1 VVVVQLEPVVL
12 VLLHLVQ
19 TQPVAETVE
28 HLEPMVAV
36 VVLVAV
42 VVVQVALLRVV
53 LVTRAVILQ

>member
-19 TQPVAETVE
+19 AQPVAETVE
-28 HLEPMVAV
+28 HLAPMVAV

-42 VVVQVALLRVV
+42 VVAQVVLLQAV
-53 LVTRAVILQ
+53 LVTQVVILQ